1 MGAGVSRRASGVV
14 LSYLLILVKLVV
26 TLLFTPFLVASLGVE
41 GYGLYT
47 LIGALAA
54 YLYILDFGMND
65 SVLRF
70 FVGHEKDKIER
81 DKFFGKM
88 LGLYAIVGGFVMLA
102 AYGFSVMAEPV
113 FGDQN
118 TPEQVRILR
127 EMILITGFGAAVV
140 VALNPV
146 GALLSA
152 TESFVFLRSMEIAA
166 TVFSTL
172 VMLVVLIRG
181 GGAVAVVTVATVA
194 TVLQAVMRLGYS
206 ICVLGARV
214 RLSLPELEVLR
225 RVGGYAAPIF
235 VVMIAEVLFWRLD
248 SVLIGSMLG
257 AAPIAIYSIGVTFNK
272 YFMSFAT
279 ALSRVMTPEIIRQV
293 DQGADARAL
302 TDMMIRVSR
311 IQAMFLLLILGGL
324 IVFGHRFLVLWL
336 GPEFSS
342 SYWVMLAVLIPYTFE
357 LTGNARNIILQVKGL
372 YWQKSAITFTIAVFN
387 IPLTLHLLQVMGVLG
402 AALSTGI
409 AIMLGYMLIALL
421 LKLKVGMEIGR
432 YLVKTGRGIVPV
444 AALLTAFGL
453 WIEHFLPAG
462 WMPLIV
468 GGLVYTL
475 LFCLSVYKFG
485 VNSEERVFIE
495 RFLGRL
501 QVWKLRRG

>member
-1 MGAGVSRRASGVV
+1 MSRRASGVV

-26 TLLFTPFLVASLGVE
+26 TLLFTPFLVASLGIE

-47 LIGALAA
+47 LVGALAA

-70 FVGHEKDKIER
+70 FVAHEKDRTER
-81 DKFFGKM
+81 DKFLGKM
-88 LGLYAIVGGFVMLA
+88 LGLYAIVGGLVMLA
-102 AYGFSVMAEPV
+102 AYGFSVMTEPV
-113 FGDQN
+113 FGAQN
-118 TPEQVRILR
+118 TPEQLRILSK
-127 EMILITGFGAAVV
+127 MILITGCGAAVL

-172 VMLVVLIRG
+172 VMVVVLIRG
-181 GGAVAVVTVATVA
+181 GDAVSVVTVATLA
-194 TVLQAVMRLGYS
+194 TVLQAVMRLGYT
-206 ICVLGARV
+206 IFVLGARV
-214 RLSLPELEVLR
+214 RLSLPELAVLK

-248 SVLIGSMLG
+248 SVLIGAMLG

-293 DQGADARAL
+293 DQGADARSL
-302 TDMMIRVSR
+302 TDLMIRVSR
-311 IQAMFLLLILGGL
+311 IQAMFLLLILSGL
-324 IVFGHRFLVLWL
+324 IVFGQRFLVLWL
-336 GPEFSS
+336 GPDFAP
-342 SYWVMLAVLIPYTFE
+342 SYWIMLAVLVPYTFE

-372 YWQKSAITFTIAVFN
+372 YWQKSAITLAMAALN
-387 IPLTLHLLQVMGVLG
+387 IPLTIFLLQVMGVLG

-409 AIMLGYMLIALL
+409 AIMLGYVLIALL
-421 LKLKVGMEIGR
+421 LKIKVGMEIGR
-432 YLVKTGRGIVPV
+432 YWIKAGQGILPI
-444 AALLTAFGL
+444 AALLTGLGL
-453 WIEHFLPAG
+453 WVESFLPSG
-462 WMPLIV
+462 WMPLIA

-475 LFCLSVYKFG
+475 LFCVSVYWLG
-485 VNSEERVFIE
+485 VNTEERAFIA
-495 RFLGRL
+495 RFLRRF
-501 QVWKLRRG
+501 QMWKLRRG